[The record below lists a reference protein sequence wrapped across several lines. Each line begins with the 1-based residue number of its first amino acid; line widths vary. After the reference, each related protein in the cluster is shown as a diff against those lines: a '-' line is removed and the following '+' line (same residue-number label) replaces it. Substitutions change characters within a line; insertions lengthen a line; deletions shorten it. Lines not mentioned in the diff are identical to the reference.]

1 MIKRGTWISR
11 KLPKL
16 RLRALGMATIKDIP
30 TAEFV
35 SLIKSL
41 KSEGWCIADEYYN
54 GGVLDHYSKIKLTR
68 NSSKLSLE
76 WDNKQGGSIEGAEV
90 HVHKIARSHG
100 YKTVDK
106 GHWLQKDRFVA

>member
-16 RLRALGMATIKDIP
+16 RLRALGKATIKDIP

-41 KSEGWCIADEYYN
+41 KSEGWRIADEYYS
-54 GGVLDHYSKIKLTR
+54 GGVLDHYSKIKLER
-68 NSSKLSLE
+68 NAIKLNLE
-76 WDNKQGGSIEGAEV
+76 WDNKDGGSIEGAEE
-90 HVHKIARSHG
+90 HVRKIASTHG
-100 YKTVDK
+100 FTTVDK
-106 GHWLQKDRFVA
+106 RHWLYRSRFAA